1 MEYTVMGIRSMEN
14 RSLNRDVVRHD
25 RFEAMQTVRAFL
37 RDGVPTVL
45 VLTFG
50 GQRLDY
56 ASTPDWECLFDPAPQ
71 AVVGGWLS
79 RWLLALTDNGGDVVT
94 LLIDLDRQDHFR
106 QVVGLLL
113 MVEAWGRAR
122 ESVPYY
128 WHPDYVRSKLDD
140 GYLQTMQDAED
151 IHGLEYPPEFEDWLN
166 EVFADYA
173 VFIDGV
179 ATVLK

>member
-14 RSLNRDVVRHD
+14 RSLNREVVRHD

-45 VLTFG
+45 VLTFD

-56 ASTPDWECLFDPAPQ
+56 SNTPHWGYMFDQPPQ

-79 RWLLALTDNGGDVVT
+79 QWILALTDNGGDIVT
-94 LLIDLDRQDHFR
+94 FKVDLDTPTHFR
-106 QVVGLLL
+106 QLVTQLIESESRLR
-113 MVEAWGRAR
+113 EY

-140 GYLQTMQDAED
+140 GYLQTMQDAATID
-151 IHGLEYPPEFEDWLN
+151 VGYPPELEDWLN
-166 EVFADYA
+166 EIFKDYV
-173 VFIDGV
+173 VFINGV
-179 ATVLK
+179 ANVLK